1 MLVEK
6 GTPGHWARSAP
17 RPGDARGSLHKE
29 SWATSEAVSL
39 WLVDE
44 ETPGPSRGLAGVSY
58 LDGPWSPWK
67 RLQEAQLLE
76 VGALFHPKQVWV
88 TLRVRVGVK
97 EGEGKGG
104 EYFSTWGCSGA
115 EESDCSPVGSLGAE
129 VQGGRRKV
137 SAYLTRGLPSVL
149 CYSGFCIS
157 RPSNTPQ
164 AAPVTGSSRSC
175 LGVSLHRQ
183 GLFCMAPARCEG
195 HLRIF
200 FWRPSQPRSSGSEPE
215 AW

>member
-29 SWATSEAVSL
+29 SWATSEAMSL

-104 EYFSTWGCSGA
+104 STFPLGDAA
-115 EESDCSPVGSLGAE
+115 EQKKATAPPSVHSVPRYKEEGGKLVLTSLVGSPLSCAIL
-129 VQGGRRKV
+129 V
-137 SAYLTRGLPSVL
+137 SASADPA
-149 CYSGFCIS
+149 
-157 RPSNTPQ
+157 TP
-164 AAPVTGSSRSC
+164 
-175 LGVSLHRQ
+175 LRQ
-183 GLFCMAPARCEG
+183 R
-195 HLRIF
+195 
-200 FWRPSQPRSSGSEPE
+200 Q
-215 AW
+215 